1 MLRKLTTLGF
11 LLAGIG
17 TSLLLV
23 ASARSGGPLNFIS
36 EQPEQR
42 DSGIASSSPTQP
54 IEAEVIVLRPW
65 GFEPKEI
72 SRPPGPFFL
81 ALHNLSRLDE
91 LDVSL
96 DPESGPRLQAI
107 GVTKNKT
114 RWHQK
119 LTLPP
124 GTYLLR
130 EASHPEWVCR
140 ITIQP

>member
-1 MLRKLTTLGF
+1 MLRKLATLGLF
-11 LLAGIG
+11 VVGVGA
-17 TSLLLV
+17 SLLLV
-23 ASARSGGPLNFIS
+23 ASARSGGSLTPAHHKQTNPGEVI
-36 EQPEQR
+36 
-42 DSGIASSSPTQP
+42 SSPTQP
-54 IEAEVIVLRPW
+54 IEAEIIVLRPS

-81 ALHNLSRLDE
+81 ALHNLSRLDQ

-96 DPESGPRLQAI
+96 NPESGPSLQAI

-114 RWHQK
+114 RWQQK
-119 LTLPP
+119 MTLPP